1 MSKRLQNLYRIS
13 EFASLCGVT
22 KHTLYHYDEIGLL
35 RPCVIQDNGYRYY
48 TMEQFSIFFII
59 SILKKLEHPWKKL
72 RNT

>member
-35 RPCVIQDNGYRYY
+35 RP
-48 TMEQFSIFFII
+48 
-59 SILKKLEHPWKKL
+59 L
-72 RNT
+72 RNTR

>member
-48 TMEQFSIFFII
+48 TMEQYSIFSII
-59 SILKKLEHPWKKL
+59 SILKKLGHPWKKL
-72 RNT
+72 RNI